1 MRKNASSTLSPVLA
15 DASMYIRPKEA
26 KGQQCG
32 AQVVEGGAGTNRA
45 PDQMWRPRRVSP
57 LVETADLRQ
66 SNFTHVVYLSQREAP
81 TCLVADQHNHSVG
94 VREIPGVGEP
104 SGEVVEGGAAR
115 DVEH

>member
-1 MRKNASSTLSPVLA
+1 
-15 DASMYIRPKEA
+15 
-26 KGQQCG
+26 
-32 AQVVEGGAGTNRA
+32 VVEGGAGTNRA